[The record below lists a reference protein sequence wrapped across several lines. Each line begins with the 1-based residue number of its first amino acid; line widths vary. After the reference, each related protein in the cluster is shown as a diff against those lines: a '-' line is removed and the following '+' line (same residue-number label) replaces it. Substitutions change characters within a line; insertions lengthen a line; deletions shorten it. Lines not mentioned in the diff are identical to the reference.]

1 MAALRAMRGRR
12 ADRGA
17 TVVQLA
23 IAMPLVLLLIMSV
36 IQYALFEFANQV
48 AEAAATEGLQAATVY
63 DPERQPL
70 HRYHPHP
77 EGGRR
82 RSQATRW
89 PPPRT
94 SCCCSRAPR
103 PAVDLHHP
111 DSDGGGDGHRRA
123 AGSRPQPAREGISAA
138 GPIER
143 LP

>member
-1 MAALRAMRGRR
+1 MRGRR
-12 ADRGA
+12 ADRGV

-63 DPERQPL
+63 DPSGNPCIVTIPTRKAAGASE
-70 HRYHPHP
+70 
-77 EGGRR
+77 
-82 RSQATRW
+82 ATRW

-103 PAVDLHHP
+103 QRSTAPP
-111 DSDGGGDGHRRA
+111 R
-123 AGSRPQPAREGISAA
+123 Q
-138 GPIER
+138 
-143 LP
+143 

>member
-1 MAALRAMRGRR
+1 MTGLRAMRGRR
-12 ADRGA
+12 ADRGV

-23 IAMPLVLLLIMSV
+23 IAMPVVLVLIMSV

-63 DPERQPL
+63 DTSGNPCTPSPAGRSRRERC
-70 HRYHPHP
+70 H
-77 EGGRR
+77 
-82 RSQATRW
+82 RW

-94 SCCCSRAPR
+94 SCSCSRAR
-103 PAVDLHHP
+103 R
-111 DSDGGGDGHRRA
+111 HRRLTIQTVTVVVTGTA
-123 AGSRPQPAREGISAA
+123 MQLVPGLNLPVSMSAA